1 MFVNKKQ
8 FLIFVRRQLKSIIH
22 QLVSISFSLNCPP
35 CWYKLST
42 LLIIMF
48 LLQQLESITFNN
60 YNQFLFSLNCP
71 HCWYK
76 IVYIVDYY
84 VSYDNYYQ
92 FDCVPPVVNV
102 AHRNRL
108 GHLSAMLGHELQHE
122 LGLNLRYNRLYTF
135 FKRTRHQFLLLA
147 RDVIMSGQLT
157 P

>member
-1 MFVNKKQ
+1 
-8 FLIFVRRQLKSIIH
+8 
-22 QLVSISFSLNCPP
+22 
-35 CWYKLST
+35 
-42 LLIIMF
+42 MF